1 MDCLAFV
8 VIEISGSW
16 QSICR
21 IGADLGEFCA
31 AVLRRLA
38 TAKQINSESQGS
50 QDDGPISHLIPPEPG
65 PTSNS
70 MAPFSPYP
78 KPSHRQK
85 TPTRSRAGGHRGC
98 ARSAPSSPRLNL
110 RPATSGLAAR
120 SRLASPRAPATG
132 NAGPGLRFDWAAPV
146 AEIPLHLLA
155 HSPSCFVGQR
165 GQCLLQIPSFEHS
178 ILQAVT
184 TIGLDIAKSVFQIHG
199 IEANGNVMIRP

>member
-1 MDCLAFV
+1 
-8 VIEISGSW
+8 
-16 QSICR
+16 
-21 IGADLGEFCA
+21 
-31 AVLRRLA
+31 
-38 TAKQINSESQGS
+38 
-50 QDDGPISHLIPPEPG
+50 
-65 PTSNS
+65 

-85 TPTRSRAGGHRGC
+85 TPTRSREVDIGA
-98 ARSAPSSPRLNL
+98 ARDQRRVSLRLNL

-120 SRLASPRAPATG
+120 SRLASPLAPATG
-132 NAGPGLRFDWAAPV
+132 NAVLGLRFDWAAPV
-146 AEIPLHLLA
+146 AEVPLHLLA